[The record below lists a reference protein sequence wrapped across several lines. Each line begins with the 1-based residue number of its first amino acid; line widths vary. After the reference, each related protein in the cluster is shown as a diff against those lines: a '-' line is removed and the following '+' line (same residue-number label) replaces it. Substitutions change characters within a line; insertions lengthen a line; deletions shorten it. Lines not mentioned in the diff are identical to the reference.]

1 MLDIISCIKTCRRHI
16 ETVIAGFYDSLQS
29 VYGIG
34 KDSNPITKGANNM
47 NSIRDRPKYN

>member
-16 ETVIAGFYDSLQS
+16 ETVIVGFYASLQS

-34 KDSNPITKGANNM
+34 KDSNPIRKGANNM
-47 NSIRDRPKYN
+47 NSIRDRP

>member
-47 NSIRDRPKYN
+47 NSIRDRPQYN